1 MLTIAAMT
9 SVASPFIQVK
19 GPAGVAAEVSRRKFV
34 ATEGD
39 HLTLLNV
46 YRAFVDPRIGKQS
59 PQWAQKYAL
68 SYAALRRAVGI
79 RAQLEKYLVRRWR
92 LPVESCGEDDAR
104 VRRCV
109 VAGFFRHAARALP
122 DGSYA
127 SARGGAVRRR

>member
-1 MLTIAAMT
+1 MCIRD
-9 SVASPFIQVK
+9 S
-19 GPAGVAAEVSRRKFV
+19 
-34 ATEGD
+34 
-39 HLTLLNV
+39 NV

-122 DGSYA
+122 DGSYV